1 MAIKV
6 ITDSTSYLPKSVR
19 EELDIGVAQVR
30 CLLDG
35 VEYPDDAEDCEAFFR
50 ALETSSAMPT
60 TSQPTAGEIAALM
73 EERVVA
79 GHEVVGVFISAKLS
93 GTIESARLARTMV
106 LERYPKAV
114 IEIVDS
120 ESNSTELGFAVLT
133 AARAAAVGEGVAGTV
148 ATTRRT
154 IERSRLLFVPSTLEY
169 LRRGGRI
176 GGAMAVVGSI
186 LKIRPILTAADG
198 TTTVFARV
206 RTMERAL
213 ATMVATF
220 SADIA
225 AKGGLAQVSALHIHA
240 PSAARALAERVAEVA
255 GVAVPVVPVGP
266 AIGAHVG
273 PGAIGI
279 AYCTNDPMLKSRT
292 RA

>member
-1 MAIKV
+1 MAVKV
-6 ITDSTSYLPKSVR
+6 ITDSTSYLPTAIR
-19 EELDIGVAQVR
+19 EELDLGVAHVR

-35 VEYPDDAEDCEAFFR
+35 VEYPDDAEDCEAFFS
-50 ALETSSAMPT
+50 ALEASSAMPT

-106 LERYPKAV
+106 LERHPGAV

-133 AARAAAVGEGVAGTV
+133 AARAAAAGESVAETV
-148 ATTRRT
+148 ATTRTT

-176 GGAMAVVGSI
+176 GTAMALVGSI
-186 LKIRPILTAADG
+186 LRIRPILTAADG

-213 ATMVATF
+213 ATMVGTL

-240 PSAARALAERVAEVA
+240 PSAARALAERVAAVA
-255 GVAVPVVPVGP
+255 GVEVPVVPVGP

-273 PGAIGI
+273 PGAVGI